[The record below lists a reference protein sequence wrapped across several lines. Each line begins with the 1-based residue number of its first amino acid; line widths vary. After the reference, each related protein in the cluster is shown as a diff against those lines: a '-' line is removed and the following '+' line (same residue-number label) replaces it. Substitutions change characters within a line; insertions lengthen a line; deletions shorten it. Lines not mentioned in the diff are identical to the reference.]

1 MLPQENTADI
11 FQPTFS
17 ETLAALEV
25 LRPSERSADTLEH
38 QIPFYSS
45 TLFATI
51 IVWIQIGIAIISSIV
66 FWIDAESL
74 GYITSHNY
82 FFVLI
87 GIGSCFGAMVVWTVA
102 SIPFS
107 RVFK

>member
-1 MLPQENTADI
+1 MLLHNTSKT

-17 ETLAALEV
+17 ETFAALEV
-25 LRPSERSADTLEH
+25 LRPSERSVDTLEH
-38 QIPFYSS
+38 QIPFYTS
-45 TLFATI
+45 TLFTTI

-66 FWIDAESL
+66 FWIDAESI

-82 FFVLI
+82 YFVLI
-87 GIGSCFGAMVVWTVA
+87 GVGSCFGAMVLWTVA
-102 SIPFS
+102 SIPLS